1 MGVVGG
7 MSCLFPALG
16 MCWNSVSFSA
26 GVAVAGS
33 PWMADTGPLAPASRH
48 FHSLFFLKKENTS
61 AVTYHTAA
69 GPEVCV
75 DSISGTQE

>member
-7 MSCLFPALG
+7 MCCLFPALG

-26 GVAVAGS
+26 GVAIAGS
-33 PWMADTGPLAPASRH
+33 PWMGDSGPLARASRH
-48 FHSLFFLKKENTS
+48 FHSLFPFSNIS
-61 AVTYHTAA
+61 AVTYHVAA

-75 DSISGTQE
+75 PSISGSQE